1 MSLVAAAFNPTPR
14 ASTSYG
20 PTHDFWY
27 TRDPSGYLL
36 EAGGA
41 GLAIGPD
48 TIMRCGTVLAAV
60 RFRGDSWAMCPP
72 STFIKTPDGRAED
85 PTHYSQL
92 VLRNPNKWQTGN
104 RWRHLNGV
112 WMATWG
118 NAYNEIRSGRRSF
131 ADELWPMH
139 PRDVRVADQVS
150 DGSLVYRHEP
160 PGQEP
165 RTLIQGRVLHFRDIS
180 TDGIVGLEM
189 YRLIRNTVAIALM
202 AEMHASTFLRKG
214 TRVSG
219 LLVPSAPLKKDQRD
233 DLRSSV
239 NEEFGGFTNTGALG
253 VLPHGVDLK
262 QLSQSNRDS
271 QFVELG
277 DRVVGAILRF
287 LGVPGVV
294 VGWMGDKTATYA
306 SAKEF
311 FEAGGIKHTILPIL
325 TNVEAEEEKALLR
338 PGDGRQIKHNLD
350 ALLRASWKDRI
361 EGLVRATGGPIF
373 SVNEAR
379 VIEDFDEI
387 DDERYDRPHI
397 PSNMMGGGDPDDES
411 EPPEG
416 PPRLPPAPPEDEE
429 EDEEEMRRR
438 HHLPLIDPAI
448 PPLQPPPMMANV
460 ERLAREREQLRALVL
475 DNAGRVLRREVE
487 ALAAKAPKLAKSKQ
501 RWRAFVLEFYG
512 GHADY
517 VAKTMRIEADGARS
531 YCDQQASAVLAG
543 GLAAVEKW
551 EREVPER
558 LVALA
563 LGGGE

>member
-1 MSLVAAAFNPTPR
+1 VGVHPR
-14 ASTSYG
+14 ASTSYP
-20 PTHDFWY
+20 PTDDFWY
-27 TRDPSGYLL
+27 TRDPSGYVL

-72 STFIKTPDGRAED
+72 STFIKTAEGREED
-85 PTHYSQL
+85 PNHYSQL

-219 LLVPSAPLKKDQRD
+219 LLVPSAPLKKEQRTE
-233 DLRSSV
+233 LRQSV
-239 NEEFGGFTNTGALG
+239 NEEFGGFSNTGALG

-361 EGLVRATGGPIF
+361 AGLVQATGGPIF

-379 VIEDFDEI
+379 AIEDFDEI

-397 PSNMMGGGDPDDES
+397 PSNMMGGGDPDDEPES
-411 EPPEG
+411 PEG
-416 PPRLPPAPPEDEE
+416 PPRTPPSPPEDEE
-429 EDEEEMRRR
+429 EDDEEMRSA
-438 HHLPLIDPAI
+438 PPA
-448 PPLQPPPMMANV
+448 PRADANV
-460 ERLAREREQLRALVL
+460 KRLSAELARERERAAALLRDNAERVVRAELAELRKKARLASDNRKWRAAVL
-475 DNAGRVLRREVE
+475 DLYARHVEFVARLMRVELR
-487 ALAAKAPKLAKSKQ
+487 
-501 RWRAFVLEFYG
+501 
-512 GHADY
+512 
-517 VAKTMRIEADGARS
+517 VART
-531 YCDQQASAVLAG
+531 YCDGQAAAVLAG
-543 GLAAVEKW
+543 GLAVAESWETELHEK
-551 EREVPER
+551 
-558 LVALA
+558 LMGLA
-563 LGGGE
+563 LGGGQ